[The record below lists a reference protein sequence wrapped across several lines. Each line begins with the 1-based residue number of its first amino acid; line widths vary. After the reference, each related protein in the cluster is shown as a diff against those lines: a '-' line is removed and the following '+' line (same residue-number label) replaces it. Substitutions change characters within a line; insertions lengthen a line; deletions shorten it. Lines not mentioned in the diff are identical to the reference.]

1 MRYFR
6 LDKNNLKDVFS
17 LEENEDLYK
26 NAITPKS
33 CGGGD
38 NFKFLALLGDFTL
51 NLTLFN
57 YFSKKGIKNSGEL
70 TKKIQSIHNE
80 WTLCQLGEFLEIT
93 NEMNPTDP
101 NHEITD
107 NELKESVE
115 ALIGANSK
123 THQSSDSELIVEKLI
138 KIIEKYDFYDSNP
151 VGKLIEFFHEN
162 GRTLTFPDP
171 IRISKA
177 NEPPLYCST
186 IRESIVGEIF
196 TIISEELSR
205 KCYAR
210 KDAAQKF
217 LYKLGLTDK
226 NGIGI
231 KSRKKGLTTIPKQSL
246 SNKEIIFSKS
256 SIGGGYFKQESMELS
271 TETGENITEYAMRKA
286 VKKPFFLLI
295 SLSGRLDT
303 LSGSTWHAL
312 LPNGEL
318 VLLHLKLDE
327 QDYFDIGFAESKS
340 KAKKEVA
347 LKIIENSNLYQWLKD
362 NYSETMI

>member
-1 MRYFR
+1 MFR

-17 LEENEDLYK
+17 LKENEDLYK

-38 NFKFLALLGDFTL
+38 NFKYLALLGDFIL

-70 TKKIQSIHNE
+70 TKKIQSVHNE

-93 NEMNPTDP
+93 DEMNPTDS
-101 NHEITD
+101 NYEITD
-107 NELKESVE
+107 NEIKESVE
-115 ALIGANSK
+115 ALIGANNK
-123 THQSSDSELIVEKLI
+123 IPESSDSELIAGKLME
-138 KIIEKYDFYDSNP
+138 IIEKYDFYDSNP
-151 VGKLIEFFHEN
+151 VGKLIEFFQEN
-162 GRTLTFPDP
+162 KKTLTFPDP

-177 NEPPLYCST
+177 NELPLYRCT
-186 IRESIVGEIF
+186 IRESIMGEDYL
-196 TIISEELSR
+196 IISDDLSR

-226 NGIGI
+226 DGIGI
-231 KSRKKGLTTIPKQSL
+231 KSRKKEVTTIPKQSL
-246 SNKEIIFSKS
+246 SNEEIIFSKS
-256 SIGGGYFKQESMELS
+256 SIGGGYFKQVPMELS
-271 TETGENITEYAMRKA
+271 TETGENIVKYAMRKA
-286 VKKPFFLLI
+286 KKKPFFLLV
-295 SLSGRLDT
+295 SLSGRLNT
-303 LSGSTWHAL
+303 LSGSTWHASMT
-312 LPNGEL
+312 NGGEL
-318 VLLHLKLDE
+318 ILLHLKLDE
-327 QDYFDIGFAESKS
+327 QNYFDIGFAESKS

-347 LKIIENSNLYQWLKD
+347 LKIIESSNLYQWLED